1 MSKVYVETLSKH
13 KQFSLDMSDEG
24 ISVMYLKV
32 FFHQMEITG
41 VDNNVSKFS
50 WKVPN
55 DLVGIYYYTHIHY
68 NIDVF

>member
-13 KQFSLDMSDEG
+13 KQFSLDMSDKG

-32 FFHQMEITG
+32 FFHQMEITR
-41 VDNNVSKFS
+41 VDNNVSKIF

-55 DLVGIYYYTHIHY
+55 DLVGIYCFTHTHQD
-68 NIDVF
+68 IDVF